1 MTNKGTLLAGKIFN
15 IDLHRYI
22 SYFCDDKDIKPTKE
36 IEDISLDFLQ
46 FAWFGKQKGN
56 CPKLEVI
63 FQRRFFLMRANPYPD
78 HSSLSESTKS

>member
-1 MTNKGTLLAGKIFN
+1 MTSKGTLLAGKFFN

-22 SYFCDDKDIKPTKE
+22 SDDKDIEPTKE

-46 FAWFGKQKGN
+46 FFWFGKQKGN

-63 FQRRFFLMRANPYPD
+63 SRGGF
-78 HSSLSESTKS
+78 S